1 MPGSAASWNRWLPLL
16 YLGAGLVWTLL
27 TAVLGGMYFSG
38 HPRLLLIGG
47 ACSAVAFVALTAV
60 ALTLRAR
67 SEKAQAEL
75 ARSTAETRD
84 LLQEVIN
91 ASAAPIYVF
100 DRKGRA
106 LLLNEAGAKVIG
118 KPVAALI
125 GRTRASMH
133 PPACAAVHDDFDRQ
147 VVESGHPLSFEER
160 SQSADGERVFLSMKF
175 PLRTADG
182 AIYAVGGVSTEI
194 TELRQAQEAA
204 ARANA
209 RLEELV
215 QVRTQ
220 ELMASRDRAQQADRA
235 KTVFLSTVSHELRTP
250 LNSII
255 GFTDIVVQG
264 LAGPLTD
271 EQRHQLSIVQES
283 AHILL
288 ELINEILDISRI
300 EAGRLHLS
308 PQEFDLADVLRR
320 RCDAMASTAARKG
333 LRFEARIA
341 PGVGR
346 VTNDPMRVAQIVTNL
361 LANALKFTDHGSV
374 VLEAGG
380 DDARVTIVVQDTGPG
395 IAAEDITR
403 LFRPFVQVGGSGTQ
417 NREGTGLGLV
427 ISQYLAYA
435 MGGEISV
442 QSTLGAGSRFELE
455 LPRRFA
461 GTGDVANTGIYRK
474 LLPEA

>member
-1 MPGSAASWNRWLPLL
+1 LHPLL
-16 YLGAGLVWTLL
+16 YFGAGIAWTLL
-27 TAVLGGMYFSG
+27 TAAIIGWVFGDE
-38 HPRLLLIGG
+38 PRLMLMGG
-47 ACSAVAFVALTAV
+47 AISAAVFVGLTAV

-67 SEKAQAEL
+67 AEKAQAEL
-75 ARSTAETRD
+75 ARSAAEARV
-84 LLQEVIN
+84 LLHEVIN
-91 ASAAPIYVF
+91 ACAAPIYVF
-100 DRKGRA
+100 SRDGRA
-106 LLLNEAGAKVIG
+106 LLMNDAGARVIG
-118 KPVAALI
+118 RPAEALI

-133 PPACAAVHDDFDRQ
+133 PPACAAIHEDFDRQ
-147 VVESGHPLSFEER
+147 VVESGQHMTFEER
-160 SQSADGERVFLSMKF
+160 TQGEAGERVFLSMKF

-182 AIYAVGGVSTEI
+182 TIYAVGGVSTEI

-204 ARANA
+204 ASANA

-341 PGVGR
+341 PGVGQ
-346 VTNDPMRVAQIVTNL
+346 VTNDPMRVAQIVSNL
-361 LANALKFTDHGSV
+361 LANAIKFTDHGSV
-374 VLEAGG
+374 VLEASG
-380 DDARVTIVVQDTGPG
+380 DDERVTIVVQDTGPG

-435 MGGEISV
+435 MGGSISV

>member
-1 MPGSAASWNRWLPLL
+1 MAGLAALWTRLHPLL
-16 YLGAGLVWTLL
+16 YFAAGIVWTLL
-27 TAVLGGMYFSG
+27 TAVLLGWSIGDE
-38 HPRLLLIGG
+38 PRLMLLGG
-47 ACSAVAFVALTAV
+47 AVSAAVFVGLSTV

-67 SEKAQAEL
+67 AEEAQAEL
-75 ARSTAETRD
+75 ASSAADART

-100 DRKGRA
+100 DREGRA
-106 LLLNEAGAKVIG
+106 LLMNEASAQVIG
-118 KPVAALI
+118 RPVASLI

-133 PPACAAVHDDFDRQ
+133 PLECATAHDDFDRQ
-147 VVESGHPLSFEER
+147 VVESGHPMSFEER
-160 SQSADGERVFLSMKF
+160 AQGADGERVFLSMKF
-175 PLRTADG
+175 PLRTAAGD
-182 AIYAVGGVSTEI
+182 IYAVGGVSTEI
-194 TELRQAQEAA
+194 TELRRAQEAA
-204 ARANA
+204 ASANA
-209 RLEELV
+209 RLEGIV
-215 QVRTQ
+215 QARTQ
-220 ELMASRDRAQQADRA
+220 ELVASRDRAEQADRA

-300 EAGRLHLS
+300 EAGKLHLS
-308 PQEFDLADVLRR
+308 PQEFDLADLLQR
-320 RCDAMASTAARKG
+320 RCDAMASAAARKG
-333 LRFEARIA
+333 LRLEARVA
-341 PGVGR
+341 PSVGH
-346 VTNDPMRVAQIVTNL
+346 VTSDPMRVAQIVSNL
-361 LANALKFTDHGSV
+361 LANAIKFTDHGSV
-374 VLEAGG
+374 VLEARG

-395 IAAEDITR
+395 ISADDITR
-403 LFRPFVQVGGSGTQ
+403 LFRPFVQVGGSGTR

-442 QSTLGAGSRFELE
+442 QSTPGAGSRFELQ
-455 LPRRFA
+455 LPRKYA
-461 GTGDVANTGIYRK
+461 GMGDVANTGIYRK
-474 LLPEA
+474 LLPET

>member
-1 MPGSAASWNRWLPLL
+1 
-16 YLGAGLVWTLL
+16 
-27 TAVLGGMYFSG
+27 
-38 HPRLLLIGG
+38 
-47 ACSAVAFVALTAV
+47 
-60 ALTLRAR
+60 
-67 SEKAQAEL
+67 
-75 ARSTAETRD
+75 
-84 LLQEVIN
+84 
-91 ASAAPIYVF
+91 
-100 DRKGRA
+100 
-106 LLLNEAGAKVIG
+106 
-118 KPVAALI
+118 
-125 GRTRASMH
+125 MH
-133 PPACAAVHDDFDRQ
+133 PPACAAAHDHFDRQ

-160 SQSADGERVFLSMKF
+160 SQGEDGERVFLSMKF

-182 AIYAVGGVSTEI
+182 TIYAVGAVSTEI

-204 ARANA
+204 ASANA
-209 RLEELV
+209 RLEEPC
-215 QVRTQ
+215 RR
-220 ELMASRDRAQQADRA
+220 APRNWWPSRDRAQQADRA
-235 KTVFLSTVSHELRTP
+235 KTAFLSTVSHELRTP

-308 PQEFDLADVLRR
+308 PQEFDLADLLQR
-320 RCDAMASTAARKG
+320 RCDAMASTASRKG
-333 LRFEARIA
+333 LQIEARIA
-341 PGVGR
+341 PSVGQ
-346 VTNDPMRVAQIVTNL
+346 VTSDPMRVAQIVSNL
-361 LANALKFTDHGSV
+361 LSNAIKFTDGGSV
-374 VLEAGG
+374 VLAAGR

-395 IAAEDITR
+395 IAAEDIPR
-403 LFRPFVQVGGSGTQ
+403 LFRPFVQVGGSGTR

-435 MGGEISV
+435 MGGAISV